1 MIAYALL
8 WEFPGHGKNDINLII
23 FVKRKPNVRQRSFD
37 DFLVGPALPLGPTPS
52 ANFTND
58 FGRLVRDRTF
68 AIWTF
73 SLTIQVLPNSS
84 LMYVSPIGAVF
95 HFWIKRRAR
104 FKRNILSQ
112 KDA

>member
-1 MIAYALL
+1 MNRDVLSNSNMIAYALL
-8 WEFPGHGKNDINLII
+8 WDIPGQWKNDQNLII
-23 FVKRKPNVRQRSFD
+23 FVKRKANVRQSSFD
-37 DFLVGPALPLGPTPS
+37 DFLVRPALPLGPTPS

-84 LMYVSPIGAVF
+84 LKYVCKGIPPCIG
-95 HFWIKRRAR
+95 
-104 FKRNILSQ
+104 Q
-112 KDA
+112 K

>member
-84 LMYVSPIGAVF
+84 LMYVGI
-95 HFWIKRRAR
+95 
-104 FKRNILSQ
+104 RNWAIMHTC
-112 KDA
+112 

>member
-84 LMYVSPIGAVF
+84 LKVCKCYLALNRVSA
-95 HFWIKRRAR
+95 H
-104 FKRNILSQ
+104 
-112 KDA
+112 